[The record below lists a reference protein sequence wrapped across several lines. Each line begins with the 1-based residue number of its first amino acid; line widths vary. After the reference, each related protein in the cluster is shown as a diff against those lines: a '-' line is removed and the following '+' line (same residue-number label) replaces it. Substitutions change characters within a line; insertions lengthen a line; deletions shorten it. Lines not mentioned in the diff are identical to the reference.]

1 MNAIEIQD
9 QAHRLYEARGAASIA
24 EAAQKAVRLEQ
35 QGNKSEADT
44 WRRIE
49 TALLMLH
56 GPKMS

>member
-24 EAAQKAVRLEQ
+24 EAAQKAVQLEEK
-35 QGNKSEADT
+35 GNKSEAAT

-49 TALLMLH
+49 TALRMMH